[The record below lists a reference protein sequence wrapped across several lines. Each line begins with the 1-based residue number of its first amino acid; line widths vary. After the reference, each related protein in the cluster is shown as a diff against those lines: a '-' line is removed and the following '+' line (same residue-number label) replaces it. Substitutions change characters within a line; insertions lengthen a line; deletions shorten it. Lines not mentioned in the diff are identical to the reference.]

1 MSFIAERN
9 GGLPYVRT
17 TIATPIDA
25 QVIVNLDER
34 LNVKRAASHV
44 PCGFRFFRNAVENN
58 DGVALTAILS
68 LAIRSTPLSGD
79 GASRLSVNKRFFTV
93 RRISPYSLYI
103 SSRKLLRTAPLSL
116 FVRITDA
123 VNGTRLRIRN
133 ATRGI

>member
-9 GGLPYVRT
+9 GGLPYVHNS
-17 TIATPIDA
+17 DA
-25 QVIVNLDER
+25 NRGPGYRKSGRAI
-34 LNVKRAASHV
+34 KRQARASHV

-58 DGVALTAILS
+58 DGVALTAIWS
-68 LAIRSTPLSGD
+68 LAICSTTLSGD

-103 SSRKLLRTAPLSL
+103 STRKLLRTAPLSL

-123 VNGTRLRIRN
+123 ADETRLRIRN
-133 ATRGI
+133 ATQGI